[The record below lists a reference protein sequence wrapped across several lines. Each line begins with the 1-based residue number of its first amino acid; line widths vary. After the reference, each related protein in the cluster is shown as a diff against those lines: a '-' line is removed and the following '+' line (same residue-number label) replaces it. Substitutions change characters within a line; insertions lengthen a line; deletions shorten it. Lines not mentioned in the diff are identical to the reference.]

1 MWLSVVM
8 IWEGEIGVRR
18 QMGQEEITWPNMS
31 GTSLLFVKPGY
42 ESDFRYTAEKTEE
55 ARACPAM
62 LCG

>member
-42 ESDFRYTAEKTEE
+42 ESDF
-55 ARACPAM
+55 
-62 LCG
+62 LCTQQRKRRR